1 LLHLKRHL
9 FLILFWILLF
19 LIVTQNFGN
28 KYGIPYLFL
37 DPEYLGRVNFLS
49 FFILGF
55 AFGGFLLLFNL
66 TSYILNSNRFPFL
79 ATFRHPFVRYC
90 YNNSVIPAAFIF
102 VYCIALLRFQSQSEF
117 HNLPI
122 ALFYLAGFITG
133 MSVLLII
140 AFSKFLNT
148 NIENTITEAVDVPAK
163 KAGRLGR
170 FLAFDKLEAKKA
182 PPIRVDY
189 FLYHVIKLRRT
200 RSVRHYKKEH
210 IYLTFRHH
218 HINALIVELI
228 SLTAI
233 IFLAYFT
240 DVKYFQVPAGA
251 SICLLFSILIAP
263 SGAISFWLRG
273 WGATLVIIVL
283 FVLNIFMRN
292 GYLLYDNKAF
302 GLNYDTIPATY
313 NLEQIEKYSSQKN
326 YYEDKDST
334 LAMLENWKKKFPT
347 EEKPLL
353 LLINSSGGGLRSS
366 LWAVKVMQEI
376 DSVTHNSAY
385 EHTVMVTGASA
396 GLIGQAF
403 YRELQLESKTNH
415 NIDPN
420 NYKYLW
426 DISRDIL
433 NPIAFSVAVN
443 DLIYPWVTVQIDGK
457 TYHKDR
463 GYSFERKL
471 LQNTHYIL
479 NKKVSDYNKPEQ
491 DAVIPMMIISPT
503 ITDDG
508 RRVLFAS
515 HPVTYLT
522 RPSDSTE
529 NKLPLN
535 IDAIDGS
542 RFFKNQQVQ
551 DLHLTSALRL
561 NATFP
566 YILPNSFL
574 PTSPPVQV
582 MDAGLRDNY
591 GAELSIRFLS
601 VFKNWI
607 DSNTSGVVIIQTR
620 DWDKIYE
627 PMISKKQTLI
637 DKFFDPIGSIYIN
650 WSDYQDY
657 YLDDLLQGAN
667 RWLGVPIHVLEF
679 EYKASILNQEASMS
693 FHLTSKEKHDI
704 MDAIKRPSNIKAM
717 NELQDLLKN

>member
-1 LLHLKRHL
+1 M
-9 FLILFWILLF
+9 
-19 LIVTQNFGN
+19 
-28 KYGIPYLFL
+28 PYLFL

-90 YNNSVIPAAFIF
+90 YNNSVIPFAFIL
-102 VYCIALLRFQSQSEF
+102 VYSISLLSFQSQNEF
-117 HNLPI
+117 HNLPT
-122 ALFYLAGFITG
+122 ALLYLLGFIVG
-133 MSVLLII
+133 MSMLLII

-148 NIENTITEAVDVPAK
+148 SIENTIIKAADKPVK
-163 KAGRLGR
+163 KTGWLSRMLS
-170 FLAFDKLEAKKA
+170 LDKIEAKKA

-218 HINALIVELI
+218 HINALVVELI

-313 NLEQIEKYSSQKN
+313 SLDQIQKYSSQIN
-326 YYEDKDST
+326 YLQDKDSG
-334 LAMLENWKKKFPT
+334 LVMLRNWKKKFPK

-353 LLINSSGGGLRSS
+353 ILVNSSGGGLRSS
-366 LWAVKVMQEI
+366 LWAVTVMQAI
-376 DSVTHNSAY
+376 DSFTHNSAY

-403 YRELQLESKTNH
+403 YRELQLRSKTEH
-415 NIDPN
+415 SIDPDN
-420 NYKYLW
+420 NKYRW
-426 DISRDIL
+426 EISKDIL

-471 LQNTHYIL
+471 LENTHYIL
-479 NKKVSDYNKPEQ
+479 DKKVSDYDKPEQ
-491 DAVIPMMIISPT
+491 EGVIPMMIISPT

-522 RPSDSTE
+522 RPADSTE
-529 NKLPLN
+529 NSLPLKV
-535 IDAIDGS
+535 DAIDGS
-542 RFFKNQQVQ
+542 RFLKDQQVQ

-566 YILPNSFL
+566 YILPNAFL
-574 PTSPPVQV
+574 PTTPAVQV

-591 GAELSIRFLS
+591 GMELSIRFLN

-607 DSNTSGVVIIQTR
+607 DSNTRGIVIIQTR
-620 DWDKIYE
+620 DWDKNYE
-627 PMISKKQTLI
+627 PVISKQETLI
-637 DKFFDPIGSIYIN
+637 DKLFDPMSSIYIN

-657 YLDDLLQGAN
+657 YLDDLLEGAD
-667 RWLGVPIHVLEF
+667 RWAGVPIHVLEF
-679 EYKASILNQEASMS
+679 EYKATLLNKEASMS
-693 FHLTSKEKHDI
+693 FHLTAKEKHDI

-717 NELQDLLKN
+717 NQLQELLKN